1 MSAFFVTATG
11 TEIGKTYVSA
21 QILRAAWKAGHEVAA
36 VKPLM
41 SGFAE
46 EDLAASDAGQ
56 LLAAMGKPVS
66 AETIDALV
74 AHRFAPAMAPNV
86 AARRAGVVLDY
97 EALVDFCRTRLLSD
111 GLNLVEG
118 AGGMMSP
125 VTDDKLHTDLIADL
139 GLPALLVSGNYLGT
153 ISHTLSA
160 LAVLQARGCGVAA
173 IAVSQVTPQDGDPL
187 EIIPELARWT
197 DIPAF
202 AIPHGADAEELTAY
216 LCAYRQ

>member
-21 QILRAAWKAGHEVAA
+21 EILRAARQAGHNVAA

-41 SGFAE
+41 SGFDAD
-46 EDLAASDAGQ
+46 DLAASDAGH
-56 LLAAMGKPVS
+56 LLKAMGLPAS
-66 AETIDALV
+66 AAAVDDMV

-86 AARRAGVVLDY
+86 AARQAGVTLDY
-97 EALVDFCRTRLLSD
+97 DALVEFCRSRLLTD
-111 GLNLVEG
+111 GISLIEG

-125 VTDDKLHTDLIADL
+125 VTDDKLHSDLIADL
-139 GLPALLVSGNYLGT
+139 GLPVVLVSGNYLGT

-160 LAVLQARGCGVAA
+160 LSVLQARGCLVAA
-173 IAVSQVTPQDGDPL
+173 IAVSQVAPQDGDPL
-187 EIIPELARWT
+187 DIIPELARWT

-202 AIPHGADAEELTAY
+202 AVPHGAPADALTSH
-216 LCAYRQ
+216 LLTW